1 MNVFTVREAHNSV
14 ADYSIACP
22 ELDVFNLFAGCAQ
35 TSWQP
40 SPNAEFGAGLLKD
53 VVIKGIK
60 WPPRKV
66 CAFVLFR
73 CTSIQTSV
81 LVCPTMLVLQLSFPL
96 QEPACGHPSCPG
108 KVKLVNGVC
117 VSHPL
122 EKRPH
127 KDILEFDFVGDVGGH
142 EQVTFS
148 LHILVRGLLCLIRC
162 HPTPITGYLSIS
174 HQSTMPHIH
183 AT

>member
-81 LVCPTMLVLQLSFPL
+81 LVCPTMLVLQLSFPRRN
-96 QEPACGHPSCPG
+96 QH
-108 KVKLVNGVC
+108 VV
-117 VSHPL
+117 
-122 EKRPH
+122 
-127 KDILEFDFVGDVGGH
+127 
-142 EQVTFS
+142 
-148 LHILVRGLLCLIRC
+148 ILVALARSSWSTGSVCLTLWKNVPIKISLNLTLLVMS
-162 HPTPITGYLSIS
+162 G
-174 HQSTMPHIH
+174 
-183 AT
+183 ATSR